1 MSKNVLITG
10 SSNGIGAA
18 AAIAFAKEGYNVGVT
33 YNTNPDGAMKIAAKC
48 ESYGVQ
54 TIVLGGNVG
63 EHEVCKKMMEDFLA
77 KFGTIDVLINN
88 AGGALKMPLGGFE
101 KMPMDYWD
109 SQINLNLNA
118 AAYLSHY
125 AMINMIENKI
135 EGAIINVSSV
145 HGTIPWVR
153 RKTLPYAAAKAGL
166 NMFTKNLGIEA
177 IHYGINVNGIAPG
190 FITTKATDRYDESDL
205 RDGFLRKIPAGFLG
219 NVDDITPMMLF
230 LADKTKS
237 RFIVGQ
243 TFIIDGGQTSDGC
256 VDKMLDDGNPVNA
269 YDIKPDVSKAIKPSL
284 EELAE
289 MTLNK

>member
-18 AAIAFAKEGYNVGVT
+18 TAIAFAKEGYNVGIT
-33 YNTNPDGAMKIAAKC
+33 YNTNPDGAKRIAEKC
-48 ESYGVQ
+48 EKYGVE
-54 TIVLGGNVG
+54 TIILGGNVG
-63 EHEVCKKMMEDFLA
+63 ELEVCEKMMSDFLA
-77 KFGTIDVLINN
+77 KFGTIDVLVNN
-88 AGGALKMPLGGFE
+88 AGGALKMPEGGFE
-101 KMPMDYWD
+101 KMPMEYWI
-109 SQINLNLNA
+109 SQVNLNLNSA
-118 AAYLSHY
+118 AFLSHF
-125 AMINMIENKI
+125 AMKNMIENKI
-135 EGAIINVSSV
+135 EGSIINVSSV
-145 HGTIPWVR
+145 HGFVPWVR

-177 IHYGINVNGIAPG
+177 IHYGINVNCIAPG

-230 LADKTKS
+230 LADKSKS

-243 TFIIDGGQTSDGC
+243 TFVIDGGQSVDGC
-256 VDKMLDDGNPVNA
+256 IDKMLDDGSPVNA

-284 EELAE
+284 DELAE
-289 MTLNK
+289 MMLQK